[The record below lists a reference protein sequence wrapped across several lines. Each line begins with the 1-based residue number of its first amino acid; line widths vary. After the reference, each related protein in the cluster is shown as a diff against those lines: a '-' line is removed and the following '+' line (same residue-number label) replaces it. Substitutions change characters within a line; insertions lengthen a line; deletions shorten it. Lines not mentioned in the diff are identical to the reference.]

1 MQKSQR
7 EEKCKELLE
16 NYGERPRVYRN
27 TLIFLCPMDS
37 ERISFE
43 SFLKRKLAWQ
53 LVEAD
58 KNLSLTPEQN
68 REVKEKIKKAENE
81 VKEHLRNL
89 YRIVFLPS
97 KDNFTEV
104 DLGVPTY
111 GAETTIDREIYE
123 RLRSEGQI
131 LEKLAP
137 LSLREKYLKD
147 RDYVETK
154 NILESFFKTPG
165 EFRIVSDEVL
175 RNCIKEGVK
184 QGLFGLGDIE
194 DGKPMC
200 RHFKAESSSEL
211 TEGEILIRADL
222 CKIPEER
229 YKPVEDVL
237 TGKKEFKDKEE
248 VKKEEY
254 GKKYHTI
261 HLKLGV
267 PTGKLSD
274 IVRVIPYIKSKFNK
288 VDVKVEISAVNGG
301 MSVFDY
307 EDKIMEAIKQA
318 EVKIEEEGLDE

>member
-1 MQKSQR
+1 
-7 EEKCKELLE
+7 
-16 NYGERPRVYRN
+16 
-27 TLIFLCPMDS
+27 
-37 ERISFE
+37 
-43 SFLKRKLAWQ
+43 
-53 LVEAD
+53 
-58 KNLSLTPEQN
+58 LTPEQKK
-68 REVKEKIKKAENE
+68 EVKEKIKKAENE
-81 VKEHLRNL
+81 AKEHLRNL

-97 KDNFTEV
+97 KDNFTEI

-175 RNCIKEGVK
+175 RNCIKEGIR
-184 QGLFGLGDIE
+184 QGLFGLGDVE
-194 DGKPMC
+194 NEKSVC
-200 RHFKAESSSEL
+200 RHFKVECSPEL
-211 TEGEILIRADL
+211 TEGEILISADL
-222 CKIPEER
+222 CKIPEEK
-229 YKPVEDVL
+229 YKPAEDVL
-237 TGKKEFKDKEE
+237 TGKEEVKDKEE

-261 HLKLGV
+261 HLTLGV

-274 IVRVIPYIKSKFNK
+274 IVRVIPFIKNKFNK
-288 VDVKVEISAVNGG
+288 VNVKVEISAVNGE
-301 MSVFDY
+301 MSVSDY

-318 EVKIEEEGLDE
+318 EVEIEDEGLEE